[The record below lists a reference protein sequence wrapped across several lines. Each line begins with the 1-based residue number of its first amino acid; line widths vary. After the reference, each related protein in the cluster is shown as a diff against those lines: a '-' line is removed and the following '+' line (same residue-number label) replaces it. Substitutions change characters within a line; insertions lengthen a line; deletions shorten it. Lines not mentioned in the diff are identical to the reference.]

1 MGCLSGLICPK
12 RRMVE
17 IESEPIKNTPYEM
30 LTTKENEDNNRD
42 LKDKRELAEYLVK
55 NDFNRIKSLLEVV
68 KELDD
73 ESFNQMFEGNTE
85 FSNFNVPPEQKKSF
99 LELVAKFEHNKELI
113 FEYYN
118 QKDYYSIVLQI
129 WKANILFV
137 LKKNCGNREEQEKI
151 LKGARINMN
160 DWDNNFQIFFN

>member
-137 LKKNCGNREEQEKI
+137 LKKNCGNR
-151 LKGARINMN
+151 
-160 DWDNNFQIFFN
+160 